1 MDDDD
6 YSPESHGNTQPQ
18 QRGNQN
24 RYLDNEEDSMDMEA
38 DMGGIT
44 ERNPMSARNG
54 GDRRLQNS
62 KRGAP
67 RNEDDDYRDPKEVK
81 LNFKKRSQNRK

>member
-1 MDDDD
+1 
-6 YSPESHGNTQPQ
+6 
-18 QRGNQN
+18 
-24 RYLDNEEDSMDMEA
+24 
-38 DMGGIT
+38 MGGIT

-54 GDRRLQNS
+54 GDHRLQNS

-67 RNEDDDYRDPKEVK
+67 RDEDDGYRDPKEVK